1 MFASVFAAFGATT
14 EQGSSTEVQSSESL
28 IPATTVI
35 VTTADSTTEA
45 ASSSGT
51 ASSDVPGQQDGDVE
65 EDLAPWGAFPASS
78 TTFLGRSQFVQTE
91 RKKEKLCFDGHM
103 YIRDRTSASG
113 DVVFW
118 RCDQRAVSR
127 CKARL
132 HLSTTS
138 GEVAALLQNHN
149 HDSAVARCEAQKI
162 ANMIKDRA
170 ASTMET
176 PAQLRMECMAA
187 AKPGRAVLSALPH
200 KSALRMIAHRARKSK
215 RAPPAPTSLD
225 QLVIPNEFKVYDLC
239 SGTREPFLLL
249 DSLVDDPSAL
259 NRILVFGRESTML
272 WARTMK
278 HIYFTGHLLRRYNTE
293 PDFAVEARKILALA
307 FVKPEDLDRA
317 VCELSESWEEVEHRG
332 EDDGEDLITTDL
344 SVLEPVLK
352 WFEDNYMGKVDR
364 RGNRRSPQFA
374 VDMWNCHDRVLKN
387 DPRTNNRA
395 EAAHRRLQ
403 RELGADHPSIWKFIE
418 SLRKVQIGV
427 DKSFEDMLIGRPAEQ
442 KRKKYRDADLRIRR
456 LVDGYDEDNL
466 LDFLR
471 GIATNIGMS

>member
-1 MFASVFAAFGATT
+1 MKVFGILLVIVLAVSIMTGIQAAECKDNTERSGYVFPVLTALLPNKAGSTYEALFRMIHQKWPEFKPESMSIDFEKAAFN
-14 EQGSSTEVQSSESL
+14 
-28 IPATTVI
+28 
-35 VTTADSTTEA
+35 A
-45 ASSSGT
+45 ANKI
-51 ASSDVPGQQDGDVE
+51 
-65 EDLAPWGAFPASS
+65 FP
-78 TTFLGRSQFVQTE
+78 E
-91 RKKEKLCFDGHM
+91 
-103 YIRDRTSASG
+103 I
-113 DVVFW
+113 
-118 RCDQRAVSR
+118 
-127 CKARL
+127 
-132 HLSTTS
+132 
-138 GEVAALLQNHN
+138 
-149 HDSAVARCEAQKI
+149 
-162 ANMIKDRA
+162 
-170 ASTMET
+170 
-176 PAQLRMECMAA
+176 
-187 AKPGRAVLSALPH
+187 
-200 KSALRMIAHRARKSK
+200 
-215 RAPPAPTSLD
+215 
-225 QLVIPNEFKVYDLC
+225 
-239 SGTREPFLLL
+239 
-249 DSLVDDPSAL
+249 
-259 NRILVFGRESTML
+259 RILGCLFHL
-272 WARTMK
+272 AQNFK
-278 HIYFTGHLLRRYNTE
+278 KQFTGHLLRRYNTE

-466 LDFLR
+466 LDFLH

>member
-78 TTFLGRSQFVQTE
+78 TTFLGRPQFVQTE

-225 QLVIPNEFKVYDLC
+225 QLVIPNEFK
-239 SGTREPFLLL
+239 
-249 DSLVDDPSAL
+249 
-259 NRILVFGRESTML
+259 
-272 WARTMK
+272 
-278 HIYFTGHLLRRYNTE
+278 FTGHLLRRYNTE

>member
-225 QLVIPNEFKVYDLC
+225 QLVIPNEFK
-239 SGTREPFLLL
+239 
-249 DSLVDDPSAL
+249 
-259 NRILVFGRESTML
+259 
-272 WARTMK
+272 
-278 HIYFTGHLLRRYNTE
+278 FTGHLLRRYNTE

>member
-78 TTFLGRSQFVQTE
+78 TTFLGRPQFVQTE

-162 ANMIKDRA
+162 VNMIKDRA

-200 KSALRMIAHRARKSK
+200 KSALRMIAHRARKSAAK

-225 QLVIPNEFKVYDLC
+225 QLVIPNEFK
-239 SGTREPFLLL
+239 
-249 DSLVDDPSAL
+249 
-259 NRILVFGRESTML
+259 
-272 WARTMK
+272 
-278 HIYFTGHLLRRYNTE
+278 FTGHLLRRYNTE

-364 RGNRRSPQFA
+364 
-374 VDMWNCHDRVLKN
+374 
-387 DPRTNNRA
+387 
-395 EAAHRRLQ
+395 
-403 RELGADHPSIWKFIE
+403 
-418 SLRKVQIGV
+418 
-427 DKSFEDMLIGRPAEQ
+427 KSECVTI
-442 KRKKYRDADLRIRR
+442 
-456 LVDGYDEDNL
+456 
-466 LDFLR
+466 
-471 GIATNIGMS
+471 

>member
-78 TTFLGRSQFVQTE
+78 TTFLGRPQFVQTE
-91 RKKEKLCFDGHM
+91 RKKEKLCFDGL
-103 YIRDRTSASG
+103 INAS
-113 DVVFW
+113 
-118 RCDQRAVSR
+118 
-127 CKARL
+127 
-132 HLSTTS
+132 
-138 GEVAALLQNHN
+138 E
-149 HDSAVARCEAQKI
+149 
-162 ANMIKDRA
+162 
-170 ASTMET
+170 
-176 PAQLRMECMAA
+176 
-187 AKPGRAVLSALPH
+187 
-200 KSALRMIAHRARKSK
+200 
-215 RAPPAPTSLD
+215 
-225 QLVIPNEFKVYDLC
+225 
-239 SGTREPFLLL
+239 
-249 DSLVDDPSAL
+249 
-259 NRILVFGRESTML
+259 
-272 WARTMK
+272 
-278 HIYFTGHLLRRYNTE
+278 FTGHLLRRYNTE

-332 EDDGEDLITTDL
+332 EDDGEDLITVFGFFYA
-344 SVLEPVLK
+344 SC
-352 WFEDNYMGKVDR
+352 
-364 RGNRRSPQFA
+364 QA
-374 VDMWNCHDRVLKN
+374 VLKN